1 MKKVLVIAPYP
12 YLPYFSGGQKFI
24 ACFLEYLGRETDLTV
39 ITVPGTDVSQARSYK
54 VLPLLKGSFSRYF
67 DRSLINKIT
76 QLIEKEKFDAVTWEH
91 PYYSWLAKRIKKKTG
106 IRTFIHTHNIEY
118 QRFRSL
124 GKIWWPL
131 LRSYEKKCLQDADGV
146 MFITPE
152 DREYAITKWGLSKE
166 RTVLVPFGTD
176 IKEHPGDKQQH
187 RDWLCRQ
194 HDIDPG
200 EKIFLFNGLL
210 SYIPNTKAVR
220 DIITYTNPQF
230 INTSGFRYK
239 ILITGKGLP
248 DHVKESLKSENGKNI
263 IYTGFV
269 EDIVPYFKGADVF
282 LNPVTSGGGVKTKM
296 VEAIAYGTT
305 VVSKRSGAAGMN
317 ASVAGEK
324 LKVVEDD
331 NWKEFAQI
339 AIKESNI
346 NATTPPGFYSTFFWG
361 NIIENFLSSEI
372 WKTLVKNS

>member
-39 ITVPGTDVSQARSYK
+39 ITVPGTDASLAKSYK
-54 VLPLLKGSFSRYF
+54 VLPFLKGSFSRYF

-76 QLIEKEKFDAVTWEH
+76 QLIEKENFDAVIWEH

-106 IRTFIHTHNIEY
+106 IRTIIHTHNIEY

-152 DREYAITKWGLSKE
+152 DREYAISNWELSKE

-176 IKEHPGDKQQH
+176 IKEHPSDKQQQ

-200 EKIFLFNGLL
+200 EKIFHFNGLL
-210 SYIPNTKAVR
+210 SYLPNTKAVT
-220 DIITYTNPQF
+220 DIIAYTNPLF
-230 INTSGFRYK
+230 INTSGFKYK

-248 DHVKESLKSENGKNI
+248 DQVQESLKSENGKNI
-263 IYTGFV
+263 IHTGFV

-282 LNPVTSGGGVKTKM
+282 LNPVTSGGGIKTKM

-305 VVSKRSGAAGMN
+305 VVSTRSGAAGMDK
-317 ASVAGEK
+317 SVAGNK
-324 LKVVEDD
+324 LVVTDD
-331 NWKEFAQI
+331 DDWKSFATA
-339 AIKESNI
+339 AINEAKNSTI
-346 NATTPPGFYSTFFWG
+346 TPTVFYENFYWG
-361 NIIENFLSSEI
+361 NIIRNFLSSGI
-372 WKTLVKNS
+372 WELPLQ